1 MVDMATLPILILYLY
16 AQRFF
21 VAGIAS
27 TGVKG

>member
-1 MVDMATLPILILYLY
+1 VVMATLPILVLYLY

-21 VAGIAS
+21 VAGVAA